1 MALAADKA
9 ETAVVLM
16 DSDFIFSD
24 GSLLHLHEQ
33 RLAGKQAYAG
43 MFLRLVEEEAGP
55 KLLQRLR
62 NRSAGT
68 GDIS

>member
-1 MALAADKA
+1 MHSKSPRSIYGASGDKA

-33 RLAGKQAYAG
+33 RLAANKP
-43 MFLRLVEEEAGP
+43 MLECFCVC
-55 KLLQRLR
+55 
-62 NRSAGT
+62 
-68 GDIS
+68 